1 MKIALMGIRGIPARY
16 GGFETFAEELAPRLV
31 ALGHDVTV
39 YGRSNNVDKRYHG
52 GHYKDVR
59 IVVLPTISHKYLDT
73 IAHTFVSVLHAAV
86 FERFDAVLMMNA
98 ANAPFIAVP
107 RLRGTKVALNVDGIE
122 RLRKKWNRLGQL
134 YYRIG
139 ERLAT
144 LLPHAIV
151 SDARVIEAYYRE
163 SYGAEST
170 FIAYG
175 AHARRVETTDVLG
188 TLGVAPREYVLYVTR
203 FEPENNPHVVID
215 AFAKVR
221 TDKRLVIVG
230 DAPYAS
236 EYKKSLEER
245 AARDPRVLLPGFI
258 YGQGYHE
265 LQSNAFCYVQ
275 ATEVGG
281 THPALI
287 EAMGA
292 GNCVL
297 GNGTPE
303 NIEVLEGCGLIY
315 RKNDVDDL
323 AAKLQQ
329 AMGDEP
335 LVRDLG
341 ARARARIERDYSWEK
356 ITRQYHDLFVRLV
369 SPAPAVG

>member
-16 GGFETFAEELAPRLV
+16 GGFETFAEEVGPRLA
-31 ALGHDVTV
+31 ALGHEVTV
-39 YGRSNNVDKRYHG
+39 YGRSNNVDPSLHRQR
-52 GHYKDVR
+52 YKDVR
-59 IVVLPTISHKYLDT
+59 LLVLPTISHKYLDT
-73 IAHTFVSVLHAAV
+73 VAHTFLSTLHAAM
-86 FERFDAVLMMNA
+86 FESFDAILMMNA
-98 ANAPFIAVP
+98 ANAPFIAIP
-107 RLRGTKVALNVDGIE
+107 RLRGMRVALNVDGIE

-134 YYRIG
+134 YYRLG
-139 ERLAT
+139 EWLAT
-144 LLPHAIV
+144 KLPHAIV
-151 SDARVIEAYYRE
+151 SDARVIADYYKKQ
-163 SYGAEST
+163 YGADST

-175 AHARRVETTDVLG
+175 AHARRVDSKDVLEK
-188 TLGVAPREYVLYVTR
+188 LGLRPRQYVLYVTR

-215 AFAKVR
+215 AFARVK

-230 DAPYAS
+230 DAPYS
-236 EYKKSLEER
+236 SVYKQSLQER
-245 AARDPRVLLPGFI
+245 AARDPRVLLPGFV

-303 NIEVLEGCGLIY
+303 NVEVLDGCGIIY
-315 RKNDVDDL
+315 RKNDVEDL
-323 AAKLQQ
+323 AVKLQQ
-329 AMGDEP
+329 AIEDES
-335 LVRDLG
+335 LVRALG
-341 ARARARIERDYSWEK
+341 DKARERIVRDYSWEK
-356 ITRQYHDLFVRLV
+356 IAAQYHELFVSLV
-369 SPAPAVG
+369 PAA